1 MSNLSPLDI
10 FLVVFYLVAVVA
22 VGIYAGRNDKSS
34 DDFFVGGR
42 QVPWW
47 AVLGSLVATEVSAAT
62 FLAVPGVGFSE
73 NMTYLQMG
81 IGSILARFLVAGV
94 FISAFY
100 GAGCVSI
107 YEFLGKRFGPI
118 SQRTGSILFLLTRLL
133 ASGVRLMIAASGLS
147 IIMGIPLSVSI
158 PGFVVLAL
166 LYTGTGGI
174 RAVIW
179 TDCIQAIVFISA
191 GIAVLTYLL
200 NVVGWGPMVDLA
212 SEAGRFEVFR
222 WAPSEPGWA
231 AWFSDSHVIWLA
243 LLFGLIQTTAAMG
256 TDQDLTQRLLASKSA
271 RHAQRSLILSGFIAL
286 PVAALFLLVG
296 VGLFAFAES
305 QQATALLA
313 LEGGNN
319 AFPTFIAELA
329 PAGLRGL
336 LLAGVLAAAM
346 SSLDSAMAAL
356 SSSAIKD
363 LLEPLRKKTNAEAI
377 PLGLSRLTTL
387 FFAVCLGGIA
397 WGLQAIGD
405 QFLWLAFQVSSVTYG
420 ALLGLFL
427 LGVTAQGKVMDRT
440 NGIAAALSVLI
451 TAVLLIF
458 IKTETIHLAWTWLIV
473 IGTVVTYGVGI
484 CFKATPGLDESTAGA
499 HEE

>member
-1 MSNLSPLDI
+1 MPNLSPLDL
-10 FLVVFYLVAVVA
+10 FLVSFYLIAVIA
-22 VGIYAGRNDKSS
+22 VGIYAGRKDKSS
-34 DDFFVGGR
+34 DEFFVGGR

-62 FLAVPGVGFSE
+62 YLAVPGVGFSE
-73 NMTYLQMG
+73 NMNYLQMG

-94 FISAFY
+94 FIGAFY
-100 GAGCVSI
+100 GAGCISI

-118 SQRTGSILFLLTRLL
+118 SQRTGSILFLITRLL

-147 IIMGIPLSVSI
+147 IILGIPLSVSI
-158 PGFVVLAL
+158 PGFVILAL

-179 TDCIQAIVFISA
+179 TDCIQAIVFISG
-191 GIAVLTYLL
+191 GIAVLSYLL
-200 NVVGWGPMVDLA
+200 NVVGWGPFVDIA
-212 SEAGRFEVFR
+212 SEAGRFEILR
-222 WAPSEPGWA
+222 WAPSESGWVV
-231 AWFSDSHVIWLA
+231 WFSDANVIWLA
-243 LLFGLIQTTAAMG
+243 VLFGLIQTTAALG

-271 RHAQRSLILSGFIAL
+271 RDAKRSLILSGFIAV

-296 VGLFAFAES
+296 VGLFAFAET
-305 QQATALLA
+305 QQASALLT

-319 AFPTFIAELA
+319 AFPIFISELA

-363 LLEPLRKKTNAEAI
+363 LVEPLRKKVNSEAI
-377 PLGLSRLTTL
+377 PLGLSRLMTI
-387 FFAVCLGGIA
+387 FFAACLGGIA

-405 QFLWLAFQVSSVTYG
+405 EFLWLAFQVSSVTYG

-427 LGVTAQGKVMDRT
+427 LGVSAQGKLMDRT
-440 NGIAAALSVLI
+440 NGIAAALSVAV
-451 TAVLLIF
+451 TASLLVL
-458 IKTETIHLAWTWLIV
+458 IKTEVIGLAWTWLIV
-473 IGTVVTYGVGI
+473 IGTVVTYCVGI
-484 CFKATPGLDESTAGA
+484 LFKNTRGA
-499 HEE
+499 LEE